1 MIKKIL
7 FVICLSLSLQAK
19 AQNYNLLIG
28 TYTNKGT
35 SEGIYVYDYNS
46 KTAETKLKSTTKT
59 INPSYLTVSVDK
71 KFVYSVNEDG
81 KNSTITSFDFNSKS
95 GELKFLEKISSEGA
109 DPCFI
114 STKGNQIMVAN
125 YSGGS
130 IGVFYTGPNGKFL
143 APKQVVQH
151 TGKSI
156 DPKRQLS
163 AHVHQILLT
172 PDKKF
177 WVATDLGEDQIYIYS
192 IAKTHGRELILKKII
207 KTNPGSGPRHLA
219 FSPNGKFAYLAHEFN
234 GKITAFAYA
243 EGDLT
248 KVQEIETTAKDF
260 TGKIDAADIH
270 ASVDGKFLY
279 ETNRGDANT
288 INVFTIGSTGELTFV
303 ERIPTL
309 GKGPRNFTIDPS
321 GNFLLVAHQYTN
333 DVVIFNR
340 NQVTGKL
347 TDSGK
352 RINVGA
358 PVCLVFSKNDVAG
371 FWVDTNN

>member
-1 MIKKIL
+1 MQKL
-7 FVICLSLSLQAK
+7 TICLFFSILLLTFTVR

-46 KTAETKLKSTTKT
+46 KTAETRLKSTTKT
-59 INPSYLTVSVDK
+59 INPSYLAVSADR
-71 KFVYSVNEDG
+71 KFVYCVNEDG
-81 KNSTITSFDFNSKS
+81 KNSTVSAFDFKSKS
-95 GELKFLEKISSEGA
+95 GELKFLNKISSEGA
-109 DPCFI
+109 DPCYI
-114 STKGNQIMVAN
+114 TATGRKITVAN

-130 IGVFYTGPNGKFL
+130 IAAFFPNAYGRLIKPF
-143 APKQVVQH
+143 QVVQH

-163 AHVHQILLT
+163 SHVHQVQQT
-172 PDKKF
+172 PDKKYTI
-177 WVATDLGEDQIYIYS
+177 ATDLGEDQIYIYS
-192 IAKTHGRELILKKII
+192 YAQEHGRALILHKKI
-207 KTNPGSGPRHLA
+207 KTNPGSGPRHLT

-234 GKITAFAYA
+234 GKITAYAYA
-243 EGDLT
+243 DGNLS
-248 KVQEIETTAKDF
+248 KLQEIETTPKGF

-270 ASVDGKFLY
+270 VSADGKFLY

-288 INVFTIGSTGELTFV
+288 INLFEIDSDGMLKFIESVS
-303 ERIPTL
+303 TL
-309 GKGPRNFTIDPS
+309 GKGPRNFSIDPS
-321 GNFLLVAHQYTN
+321 GNFVLVAHQYTN

-340 NQVTGKL
+340 NQTTGKL

-358 PVCLVFSKNDVAG
+358 PVCLVFSS
-371 FWVDTNN
+371 